1 MGEVRRIKK
10 RKKEKGRKKV
20 VSGQLCWSSSG
31 ENQWKKVERFLMS
44 DMLMNK
50 KSDTMKNGSIM
61 TFK

>member
-10 RKKEKGRKKV
+10 RKKEKGRKNV

-31 ENQWKKVERFLMS
+31 ENQWKKIECFLMS

-61 TFK
+61 TFE